1 MLFTLKSE
9 IKITPQMKYV
19 SAPNALHVAANQTDI
34 SFCLMLHESMFQFP
48 CSLNIKARFGRIGSA
63 CCGGSILLTLKQC
76 RNPLL
81 NPLEIKIRCLLNQ
94 NKLKNSWVLCKMA
107 ATSEPGGWQTLVVA
121 VAVAVVFVG
130 CYSCSWYFWCCFG
143 FYCVLSS
150 FRVGAPLR

>member
-1 MLFTLKSE
+1 MQRPKLLRFVSALKCCSLSKARSKSRTQ
-9 IKITPQMKYV
+9 IKYV

-94 NKLKNSWVLCKMA
+94 NKLKTHECYAK
-107 ATSEPGGWQTLVVA
+107 WQRHQNRGAGKHL
-121 VAVAVVFVG
+121 
-130 CYSCSWYFWCCFG
+130 
-143 FYCVLSS
+143 LSLLLS
-150 FRVGAPLR
+150 PLFL